1 MVIINVVLWS
11 GSDGN
16 GTRAV
21 VGCLFFSLIEMF
33 NFSTTPLTCKEKEGN
48 VLEEIVQWSIE
59 KNLCSEED
67 EKSSDFWSYSS
78 AKKGDGLS
86 VIFGKIS
93 LTTMQNQKSTLQYIR

>member
-59 KNLCSEED
+59 KNLCSVLVYGPME
-67 EKSSDFWSYSS
+67 WRSYK
-78 AKKGDGLS
+78 AIVMGLLFMLKWPFHPF
-86 VIFGKIS
+86 IKAY
-93 LTTMQNQKSTLQYIR
+93 N